1 MALPGRAGI
10 ALGSR
15 LGTALSLARNLGRA
29 VSRTLTHEAHPIVE
43 GRLRVAG
50 LDAPAEIVRDR
61 HGVPHVFAASEA
73 DALFGQ
79 GFVHAQDR
87 LFQMESM
94 RRVAAGRLAEVIGAR
109 ALDSDRFMRRIGLTG
124 AVERDLA
131 ATSAEGVAL
140 LEAYAR
146 GVDAGVR
153 TLRAL
158 PPEFALL
165 DFTPEPWRPADSLLI
180 GRLLMFGFAGNW
192 DTELLRERLV
202 RALGAERAAAVEP
215 VHPHEG
221 TTVTGR
227 PTIPATER
235 LIAAYRAAVE
245 AGLPVGAAS
254 NAWAVTARHTTTGA
268 PLLAADPHL
277 LPRLPA
283 VAHVTH
289 ILGGALNAIGA
300 DFAGVAGI
308 AMGHNARVAWGITA
322 GMADSA
328 DCFVETCDPADPRRY
343 RTPEGWAV
351 AEERIE
357 RIAVRGERPVEERVL
372 VTRHGP
378 IIGPAVVGEDR
389 AIALRSTALESG
401 DLGSAFLAMGR
412 AADIDALERAIER
425 WPGATFNFVFA
436 DVTDRVGYRMAGR
449 VPRRVAGEG
458 LLPHDGARSPGPAP
472 AWPPEA
478 MPRLVD
484 PASGGVVSANQ
495 APGGELEL
503 GEEWCEPRRAER
515 IVALLASRQ
524 RHHVASFQA
533 IQTDRYSA
541 HLARLRDL
549 LVARGAVADPE
560 APLLQRWDGRL
571 EPESAGAAVA
581 AAVYEEL
588 ARALT
593 MRVAGGQART
603 LLGAGLAGGPAI
615 STYLYRMQG
624 LLLQAT
630 ERAAAPWYDGVQDR
644 DRQLGGAA
652 ARAVERLRARL
663 GADPSRWRWGALLRY
678 RPAHPLGGAP
688 LVGPLWS
695 RGPYPGGGDTNT
707 VSQSAYSIAE
717 TRNGVSEVMLAPTY
731 RQVIDLADFDRSTF
745 MLATGASGIPGHP
758 RYDDCIP
765 DYLAGRQRPLLF
777 SPAAVEAAAEA
788 RLALVPEPVPARAPE
803 GAATAASGA

>member
-1 MALPGRAGI
+1 MRLRARAGD
-10 ALGSR
+10 A
-15 LGTALSLARNLGRA
+15 LGTALWTGLAQARNLGRA
-29 VSRTLTHEAHPIVE
+29 TARTLSHEAFPIVE

-50 LDAPAEIVRDR
+50 LSAPVDIVRDR

-109 ALDSDRFMRRIGLTG
+109 SLGSDRFMRRVGL
-124 AVERDLA
+124 AQAAERDLA
-131 ATSAEGVAL
+131 ATSAEGRAL

-146 GVDAGVR
+146 GVNAGVR
-153 TLRAL
+153 TLPAL
-158 PPEFALL
+158 PPEFTLL
-165 DFTPEPWRPADSLLI
+165 DFACEPWLPRDSLLV
-180 GRLLMFGFAGNW
+180 GRLLMFGFGGNW

-215 VHPHEG
+215 VHPDEG
-221 TTVTGR
+221 ATVTGR
-227 PTIPATER
+227 PTTPAAER
-235 LIAAYRAAVE
+235 LIAAYRAAV
-245 AGLPVGAAS
+245 AGGLPVGAAS

-277 LPRLPA
+277 QPRLPA
-283 VAHVTH
+283 ALHVTH
-289 ILGGALNAIGA
+289 IVGGTLNAAGA
-300 DFAGVAGI
+300 DFAGIPGI
-308 AMGHNARVAWGITA
+308 AMGHNAGVAWGITA
-322 GMADSA
+322 GMADVS
-328 DCFVETCDPADPRRY
+328 DCFVETCDPTDPRRY

-357 RIAVRGERPVEERVL
+357 RIAVRGEPTVEERVL

-378 IIGPAVVGEDR
+378 VIGPVLAGEER
-389 AIALRSTALESG
+389 AIALRSTGLESG
-401 DLGSAFLAMGR
+401 DIVSAFLAIER
-412 AADIDALERAIER
+412 ATNIDGFERAIED

-436 DVTDRVGYRMAGR
+436 DVGDRVGYRMAGR
-449 VPRRVAGEG
+449 VPQRAAGEG
-458 LLPHDGARSPGPAP
+458 LLPREGARSVGPAP
-472 AWPPEA
+472 AWPPAA

-484 PASGGVVSANQ
+484 PASGVVVSANQ

-515 IVALLASRQ
+515 IVVLLASRE
-524 RHHVASFQA
+524 RHYVASFQA
-533 IQTDRYSA
+533 IQVDRYSA

-549 LVARGAVADPE
+549 LLARGAVAEPE
-560 APLLQRWDGRL
+560 GPLLRRWDGRL

-581 AAVYEEL
+581 AAVYAEL
-588 ARALT
+588 AHALT
-593 MRVAGGQART
+593 VRVAGAQAPT
-603 LLGAGLAGGPAI
+603 LLGVGLAGGPGI

-630 ERAAAPWYDGVQDR
+630 ERAAAPWYDGVEDR
-644 DRQLGGAA
+644 DRQLAGAA
-652 ARAVERLRARL
+652 ARAVERLRVRL
-663 GADPSRWRWGALLRY
+663 GADSSRWRWGALLRY
-678 RPAHPLGGAP
+678 EPAHPLAGVPG
-688 LVGPLWS
+688 LGRLWR
-695 RGPYPGGGDTNT
+695 RGPYPGGGDANT
-707 VSQSAYSIAE
+707 VSQSAYAIAE
-717 TRNGVSEVMLAPTY
+717 TRDGLSSVILAPAY

-745 MLATGASGIPGHP
+745 ILATGTSGIPGHP

-777 SPAAVEAAAEA
+777 SPTAIDAVAEA
-788 RLALVPEPVPARAPE
+788 RLALLPERV
-803 GAATAASGA
+803 AAVAVAAGEA